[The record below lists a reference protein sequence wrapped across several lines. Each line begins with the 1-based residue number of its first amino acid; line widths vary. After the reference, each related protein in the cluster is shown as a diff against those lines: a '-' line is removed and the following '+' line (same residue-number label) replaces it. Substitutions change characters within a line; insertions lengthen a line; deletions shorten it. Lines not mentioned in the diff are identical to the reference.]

1 VLCLDA
7 RADTFRRTLV
17 AAVALAAVIAFA
29 TPAQAA
35 RCGKSYS
42 YAGLVSARPANG
54 VRATLEALTVPR
66 VSSGHVAGWV
76 GVGGP
81 GAGPNG
87 ETEWIQVGYSGLHG
101 GESHLYYEVTPPN
114 GAPRYV
120 AVDLHVRPGERH
132 TVAVHEV
139 RGRRDWWRVRVD
151 GRPVSAPVY
160 LPGSHGRWR
169 PVATA
174 ESWNAGTGW
183 CNGFAYRFSR
193 VYVSTRSNL
202 RWRRL
207 RPGYTLQDPGYRIA
221 RARAGFVARTR

>member
-1 VLCLDA
+1 VLDVRGGTHLH
-7 RADTFRRTLV
+7 RTIL
-17 AAVALAAVIAFA
+17 AAVVLATALALAA
-29 TPAQAA
+29 PAQAA
-35 RCGKSYS
+35 RCGKTYS

-54 VRATLEALTVPR
+54 VRATIEALTAPR

-76 GVGGP
+76 GVGGV

-87 ETEWIQVGYSGLHG
+87 ETEWIQVGYSGLDG

-114 GAPRYV
+114 GATRYV
-120 AVDLHVRPGERH
+120 TVDREIRPGERH

-139 RGRRDWWRVRVD
+139 RGRRAWWRVRVD
-151 GRPVSAPVY
+151 GRPVGAPVH
-160 LPGSHGRWR
+160 LPGSHGRWH

-174 ESWNAGTGW
+174 ESWNAGTGS
-183 CNGFAYRFSR
+183 CNGLAYRFSR
-193 VYVSTRSNL
+193 VYTSTRSNQ

-207 RPGYTLQDPGYRIA
+207 QPGYTLQDPGYRIA